1 VGVRLVVSFR
11 RILGLFHLDNPRKE
25 AGEVKSMTLRE
36 FLATHQRR
44 PHLPTHVSGSLED
57 WLSHG
62 ELDEELR
69 RIGVFRSRQGDTRI
83 YQTARSGIVLVE
95 TPTMLALEPSRDA
108 ARQWLDEDQR
118 QEFDRSFG
126 AASA

>member
-1 VGVRLVVSFR
+1 
-11 RILGLFHLDNPRKE
+11 
-25 AGEVKSMTLRE
+25 MTLRE
-36 FLATHQRR
+36 FLAGHPRR

-57 WLSHG
+57 WLAHG

-69 RIGVFRSRQGDTRI
+69 RIGVFRSRSGETRV

-95 TPTMLALEPSRDA
+95 TPTMLALEPARA
-108 ARQWLDEDQR
+108 EARQWLDEDQR
-118 QEFDRSFG
+118 AEFDRSFG